1 MVSPFPGRRTVEAVN
16 RTDRLY
22 AIAEALRA
30 AGPKGLTSDQLAA
43 RFEVATR
50 TVKRDVL
57 ALQEA
62 GAPVTGI
69 GGPGGGYV
77 LDAAATLPPVTFT
90 VAEAIAMAVAV
101 STSADQPFAADARRA
116 LTKLLDAVPPSTR
129 ASAETLAGKVWV
141 RSGVGAD
148 GDGDRDTDEPV
159 ARSQG
164 ARPRS
169 TGRRPTDRVVEE
181 AVRTGTVVVID
192 YVDAAGKT
200 TIARPVEALGL
211 AHRDGIWYLL
221 AWCRRRDAE
230 RWFRFDRILVAHAT
244 GTSVED
250 RDVSTIFGVP
260 PADAGPITFS

>member
-1 MVSPFPGRRTVEAVN
+1 MN

-30 AGPKGLTSDQLAA
+30 AGPNGLTSGRLAA

-62 GAPVTGI
+62 GVPVTGI
-69 GGPGGGYV
+69 GGPGGGYA
-77 LDAAATLPPVTFT
+77 LDAAATLPPLTFT

-101 STSADQPFAADARRA
+101 STGADQPFAADARRA
-116 LTKLLDAVPPSTR
+116 LTKLLEAVPPSTR

-141 RSGVGAD
+141 RSGVGTD
-148 GDGDRDTDEPV
+148 GDGDGGDTDEPV
-159 ARSQG
+159 GTSQG
-164 ARPRS
+164 DRPRS

-192 YVDAAGKT
+192 YVDATGKT

-211 AHRDGIWYLL
+211 AHRDGVWYLL

-230 RWFRFDRILVAHAT
+230 RWFRLDRILVAHAT